1 MKGEAQGEANG
12 DSYAAGAAGHRKHR
26 FSLRPTGNRPRL
38 GPKNKNISSGY
49 HFAPRASAIKGC
61 IHDDQTSDLATP
73 KLRFEREN
81 KIEQLGDGSLFDGTR

>member
-1 MKGEAQGEANG
+1 MRPGPPGTENISSLSGPPEIVPVW
-12 DSYAAGAAGHRKHR
+12 AG
-26 FSLRPTGNRPRL
+26 L
-38 GPKNKNISSGY
+38 GPKNENISSGY